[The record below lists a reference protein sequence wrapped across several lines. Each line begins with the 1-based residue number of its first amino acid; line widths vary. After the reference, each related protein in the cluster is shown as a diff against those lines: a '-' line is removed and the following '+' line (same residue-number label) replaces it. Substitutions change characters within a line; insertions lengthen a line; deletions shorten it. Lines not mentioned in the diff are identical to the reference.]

1 MGKLNA
7 KDAGFNVGVNVRIT
21 KRDKQTG
28 RILEQR
34 EGHNKCLRMTL
45 LGLAKYLNGEFNP
58 TQPHLYYFD
67 WIPRYL
73 AVGTNVAT
81 LDSAVGV
88 STEVNIN
95 DTRLLNELSPRIKL
109 PDRNTII
116 NRSNHSYIQL
126 VISTYLPES
135 YYNGQEI
142 SEAGLFSKANGNNC
156 LFRIAFDKI
165 KKTEESVIEIN
176 WTISIISVDSKN
188 EPYESL
194 DKTDLIKATHQLL
207 DRFVQ
212 LYPDFYNACEVMKDA
227 IYEYGSFDSSKES
240 IAEMTKKVTN
250 EFNTMK
256 EWLQSIDPVPVIEQV
271 DDINGEIV

>member
-7 KDAGFNVGVNVRIT
+7 KDAGFNVGVNVRVT

-28 RILEQR
+28 RILEKR

-45 LGLAKYLNGEFNP
+45 LGIAKYLNGEYNP
-58 TQPHLYYFD
+58 TQPHLYYYD

-73 AVGTNVAT
+73 GVGTNVAT
-81 LDSAVGV
+81 LDSAIGV

-95 DTRLLNELSPRIKL
+95 DTRLLNEISPRIKL
-109 PDRNTII
+109 PERNTII
-116 NRSNHSYIQL
+116 NRSNHNYIQL

-135 YYNGQEI
+135 YYNGQDI
-142 SEAGLFSKANGNNC
+142 SEAGLFSKSTGNNC

-176 WTISIISVDSKN
+176 WTISIISVNSAN

-212 LYPDFYNACEVMKDA
+212 LYPDIHDACEIMKDA
-227 IYEYGSFDSSKES
+227 IYEYGSMDSTKAS
-240 IAEMTKKVTN
+240 IADMTKQVTN
-250 EFNTMK
+250 EFNKMK
-256 EWLQSIDPVPVIEQV
+256 EWLEVIDPIPVIEQV